1 MASDALTVQLSPSLS
16 ERAQRAAQALQQP
29 VEELLIQTL
38 DATLPR
44 LDDVPSEMVAD
55 MAELPGL
62 DDAAL

>member
-38 DATLPR
+38 DTTLPR

-55 MAELPGL
+55 MDELPGL